1 MKKALVTVGIIII
14 TISLLSGIALATDWQ
29 EDRSGVQFKVDSKT
43 GNMQIGFYLFMNYDP
58 VPNCLEMTVDWTV
71 YPLSSPDSP
80 LATDSHR
87 IRRHCGGGIAQVS
100 TLSPFITPVP
110 GMSYA
115 GKIVLHDV
123 ANNLDYEKQIT
134 YVAPITLPTG
144 IGINVTTPKGK
155 TEEIDFSS
163 LSDDQLRALT
173 TYYTTVSTDYVQ
185 TASEVSLSDF
195 FADYST
201 DQPQWVFVVTQL
213 GPQVNQAG
221 PGISIHASYNRL
233 FFLYLIEGP
242 EGGAAV
248 EKQLEEFPDQPIGSV
263 WLAEDNPN
271 EGAPQAVFM
280 DDKAWKILQA
290 STEEWK
296 KRHG

>member
-1 MKKALVTVGIIII
+1 
-14 TISLLSGIALATDWQ
+14 
-29 EDRSGVQFKVDSKT
+29 
-43 GNMQIGFYLFMNYDP
+43 
-58 VPNCLEMTVDWTV
+58 
-71 YPLSSPDSP
+71 
-80 LATDSHR
+80 
-87 IRRHCGGGIAQVS
+87 
-100 TLSPFITPVP
+100 
-110 GMSYA
+110 
-115 GKIVLHDV
+115 V
-123 ANNLDYEKQIT
+123 ANNLAYEKQIT

-155 TEEIDFSS
+155 TEEIDFSGV
-163 LSDDQLRALT
+163 SDDQLEALT

-195 FADYST
+195 FANYPG

-233 FFLYLIEGP
+233 FFLYLIEGK
-242 EGGAAV
+242 EGAAAV
-248 EKQLEEFPDQPIGSV
+248 EKQLEDFTNQITGTA
-263 WLAEDNPN
+263 WLAKDDLG

-290 STEEWK
+290 STEELE
-296 KRHG
+296 KRQG